1 MNARHALTAVLC
13 MATFYG
19 TALAQQAGS
28 GNAKPADPPPG
39 WEALAETAEE
49 LALRQYSTEDLEAQA
64 AQKHEHLDELFARQ
78 AELEAQMATI
88 YGASGQ
94 ALEEIDAIADP
105 LLRDESL
112 VRFRGAKDV
121 RLKTVQAALTSIN
134 EAIAREQ
141 REMAMLNRL
150 LQGRR
155 AEARLHGVPGPAP
168 SSYAA
173 LVHGE
178 AARIRASEADIAQQL
193 RAQRLERVK
202 ELVLPAIAPRVPDLA
217 DAVMASDA

>member
-1 MNARHALTAVLC
+1 MNAKHALIAVLC

-19 TALAQQAGS
+19 PALAHEADCE
-28 GNAKPADPPPG
+28 NAKAGDPPPG

-49 LALRQYSTEDLEAQA
+49 LSLRRHSTEELEAQA
-64 AQKHEHLDELFARQ
+64 AQKQEHLAELFDRRS
-78 AELEAQMATI
+78 ELEAQVATI

-94 ALEEIDAIADP
+94 ALEEIDAIDDP

-112 VRFRGAKDV
+112 LRFRGAKDV
-121 RLKTVQAALTSIN
+121 RLKTVQAALESVN
-134 EAIAREQ
+134 EAVAREQ
-141 REMAMLNRL
+141 REMATLNRL

-155 AEARLHGVPGPAP
+155 AEARLHGVAGPQP

-178 AARIRASEADIAQQL
+178 AARVRSSELDIARRL
-193 RAQRLERVK
+193 RAQRLEQIK
-202 ELVLPAIAPRVPDLA
+202 ELVLPAVAPRVPGLA
-217 DAVMASDA
+217 RAVMASAD